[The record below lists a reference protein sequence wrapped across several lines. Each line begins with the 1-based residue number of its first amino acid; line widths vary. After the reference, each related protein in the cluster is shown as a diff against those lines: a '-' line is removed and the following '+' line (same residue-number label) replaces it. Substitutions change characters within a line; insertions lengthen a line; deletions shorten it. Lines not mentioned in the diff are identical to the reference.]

1 MFSNGAIKLGD
12 MNVSKMTKNMCKTQT
27 GTPYYASPQVWKD
40 LPYDKKSDIWS
51 LGCVIYEAITL
62 KPPFRANDME
72 GLYKK
77 VTRGF
82 YSRIPSD
89 YSEELNIIIKMLLE
103 VTPHLRSTC
112 DRLLELPIVMKHLNC
127 LPKDLQ
133 QSSEK
138 IDNKLLQTIKI
149 SHNSQD
155 HLSVLMPKPRYTST
169 LDYYDKEIIQK
180 DQENQRRDSHNIS
193 LKK

>member
-1 MFSNGAIKLGD
+1 MTRGLKTLHELKILHRDIKTANVFMFQSGAVKLGD
-12 MNVSKMTKNMCKTQT
+12 MNVSKMSKSMCKTQT
-27 GTPYYASPQVWKD
+27 GTPYYASPEVWKD

-82 YSRIPSD
+82 YPHIPPE
-89 YSEELNIIIKMLLE
+89 YSEEISIVLKTMLQ

-112 DRLLELPIVMKHLNC
+112 DRILELPIVMKHVEC
-127 LPKDLQ
+127 LA
-133 QSSEK
+133 
-138 IDNKLLQTIKI
+138 
-149 SHNSQD
+149 
-155 HLSVLMPKPRYTST
+155 
-169 LDYYDKEIIQK
+169 
-180 DQENQRRDSHNIS
+180 
-193 LKK
+193 

>member
-1 MFSNGAIKLGD
+1 MMQTANVFLGEGDVAKLGD
-12 MNVSKMTKNMCKTQT
+12 MNVSKIAQEGLCVTQT
-27 GTPYYASPQVWKD
+27 GTPYYASPEVWKD

-82 YSRIPSD
+82 YPHIPPE
-89 YSEELNIIIKMLLE
+89 YSEEISIVLKTMLQ

-112 DRLLELPIVMKHLNC
+112 DRILELPIVMKHVEC
-127 LPKDLQ
+127 LA
-133 QSSEK
+133 
-138 IDNKLLQTIKI
+138 
-149 SHNSQD
+149 
-155 HLSVLMPKPRYTST
+155 
-169 LDYYDKEIIQK
+169 
-180 DQENQRRDSHNIS
+180 
-193 LKK
+193 